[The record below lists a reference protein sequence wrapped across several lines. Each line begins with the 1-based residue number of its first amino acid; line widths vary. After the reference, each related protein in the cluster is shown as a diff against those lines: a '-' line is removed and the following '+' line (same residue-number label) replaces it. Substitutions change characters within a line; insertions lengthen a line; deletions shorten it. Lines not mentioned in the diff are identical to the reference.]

1 MGGMEKK
8 IEVVYED
15 NEVLVLIKPAGM
27 VTTDEGKKG
36 AESVEKWLAENK
48 PNGLKREGIV
58 HRLDKGTSGLL
69 VVAKTEE
76 ALEELQRQF
85 KKREVEKRYWALVRG
100 DMPKSGEIEM
110 PVGRSSYAFARFS
123 VNPQGKPA
131 KTLFW
136 VKDKYKKDGKIFSLA
151 EILLKTGRT
160 HQIRVHLSYLGWPIV
175 GDKLYGDKI
184 SRLNRPFLHAQKV
197 GFWQPKSRKWI
208 ELVSNLA
215 FELEE
220 ELKGY
225 EKI

>member
-1 MGGMEKK
+1 MEKK
-8 IEVVYED
+8 IEIAYED
-15 NEVLVLIKPAGM
+15 NEVLVVIKPAGI
-27 VTTDEGKKG
+27 VTTNEGKKEE
-36 AESVEKWLAENK
+36 ESIEKWLIKNRQ
-48 PNGLKREGIV
+48 NGLKREGIV

-69 VVAKTEE
+69 VVAKTAE

-100 DMPKSGEIEM
+100 EAPNSGEIEM
-110 PVGRSSYAFARFS
+110 PIGRSGYAFARFS
-123 VNPQGKPA
+123 VNPEGKPA

-136 VKDKYKKDGKIFSLA
+136 VKDKYRKDGKIFSLV

-184 SRLNRPFLHAQKV
+184 GSLNRPFLHAQKI
-197 GFWQPKSRKWI
+197 GFWQPKSRKRI

-215 FELEE
+215 SELTE